1 MSIRIID
8 IRIAIESDSR
18 DIWSWRN
25 DFSTRANSLN
35 QEFIP
40 WDSHQKWF
48 REMLR
53 DKINFVYIG
62 EIREEKI
69 GMCRFS
75 LQEDSK
81 HFEASI
87 NLNPQFRGQQL
98 SKKFLEGC
106 INELFSIEGIPHSL
120 VATIKETNLPSM
132 KLFKSL
138 GFGLVES
145 KNGVATF
152 VHQT

>member
-8 IRIAIESDSR
+8 IRIAIESDSG

-48 REMLR
+48 REILGN
-53 DKINFVYIG
+53 KINFVYIG

-75 LQEDSK
+75 LQENSK
-81 HFEASI
+81 HFEVSI

-98 SKKFLEGC
+98 SKEFLEGC
-106 INELFSIEGIPHSL
+106 IYRLFSIEGIPRSL
-120 VATIKETNLPSM
+120 VATIRETNLPSM

-138 GFGLVES
+138 GFGLEES
-145 KNGVATF
+145 IDGVAKF

>member
-1 MSIRIID
+1 VSIRIID
-8 IRIAIESDSR
+8 IRIAIESDSG

-48 REMLR
+48 REILGN
-53 DKINFVYIG
+53 KINFVYIG

-75 LQEDSK
+75 LQENSK
-81 HFEASI
+81 HFEVSI

-98 SKKFLEGC
+98 SKEFLEGC
-106 INELFSIEGIPHSL
+106 IYRLFSIEGIPRSL
-120 VATIKETNLPSM
+120 VATIRETNLPSM

-138 GFGLVES
+138 GFGLEES
-145 KNGVATF
+145 IDGVAKF